1 MLFGELTVGRIAS
14 SDWEAEQTFF
24 GKRPK
29 ISFSLLMPRWRAW
42 LKKRDAIKSPQEK
55 LEFTTARVIE
65 LQDRI
70 EKLRK

>member
-1 MLFGELTVGRIAS
+1 MPPKE
-14 SDWEAEQTFF
+14 EQDLNETY
-24 GKRPK
+24 GKLR
-29 ISFSLLMPRWRAW
+29 SLLDESGKESLLVEELAL

-55 LEFTTARVIE
+55 LDFTTARVIE

>member
-1 MLFGELTVGRIAS
+1 MPPKE
-14 SDWEAEQTFF
+14 EQDLNETY
-24 GKRPK
+24 GKLR
-29 ISFSLLMPRWRAW
+29 SLLDESGKESLRVEELAW

-55 LEFTTARVIE
+55 LDFTTARVIE

>member
-1 MLFGELTVGRIAS
+1 VPPKE
-14 SDWEAEQTFF
+14 EQDLNETY
-24 GKRPK
+24 GKLR
-29 ISFSLLMPRWRAW
+29 SLLDESGKESLLVEELAW

-55 LEFTTARVIE
+55 LDFTTARMIE